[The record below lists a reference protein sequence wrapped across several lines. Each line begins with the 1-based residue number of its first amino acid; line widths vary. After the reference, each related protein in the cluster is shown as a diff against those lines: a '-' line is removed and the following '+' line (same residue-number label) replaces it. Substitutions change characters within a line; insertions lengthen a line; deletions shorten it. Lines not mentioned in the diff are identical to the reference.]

1 MFIVKLNST
10 MQAEPTYTTHE
21 YFILRTPLYPL
32 GFIKNL
38 VILPHFIHQTQFKT
52 ILNSI
57 AMPYKQADQEI
68 CSIKKETPGK
78 E

>member
-1 MFIVKLNST
+1 MTNLPPHYCPTPSPTKTTNS
-10 MQAEPTYTTHE
+10 
-21 YFILRTPLYPL
+21 
-32 GFIKNL
+32 
-38 VILPHFIHQTQFKT
+38 QFKT